1 MSIQALRKDIKI
13 LSNFKK
19 AAVSQRFFKTNKGD
33 YGYGD
38 KFVGIIVPVSRMLAK
53 KHSDLSFAEIK
64 RLLGSPVHEE
74 RLIALLVLVNNF
86 AQGNAAAKKKIYQ
99 FYLAN
104 TASVN
109 NWDLVDLSA
118 DKILGNYIL
127 DKPKTVLYRLVK
139 SKNIWERRIA
149 IVSTFHFIRRNLFA
163 DTLKLSEILLNDSH
177 DLIHKAAGWMLREA
191 GKRDEKV
198 LVRFLNR
205 HYRQMP
211 RTMLRYAIERF
222 PENTRKKYL
231 AK

>member
-1 MSIQALRKDIKI
+1 MSIKSLRKDIKT
-13 LSNFKK
+13 LSDLKK

-64 RLLGSPVHEE
+64 RLLRSEVHEE

-86 AQGNAAAKKKIYQ
+86 TNGNAAVKKQIYK

-104 TASVN
+104 TEKIN

-118 DKILGNYIL
+118 DKILGVYIL

-149 IVSTFHFIRRNLFA
+149 IVSTFHFIRNNRFA
-163 DTLKLSEILLNDSH
+163 DTLKLSEILLSDSH
-177 DLIHKAAGWMLREA
+177 DLIHKAAGWMLREI

-222 PENTRKKYL
+222 PEKIRKKYL